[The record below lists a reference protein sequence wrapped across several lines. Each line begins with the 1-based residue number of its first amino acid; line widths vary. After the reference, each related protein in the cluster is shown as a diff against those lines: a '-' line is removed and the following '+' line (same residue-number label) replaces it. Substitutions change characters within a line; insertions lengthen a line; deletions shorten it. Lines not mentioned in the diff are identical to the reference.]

1 MRNRPPTPNFLQ
13 NHVLALPAKRKTMK
27 MMTSPNIST
36 GTINIVLRPGRLE
49 VSNETAGGPL
59 DKDKIFSRF
68 FHSAGSHK
76 GYGLGLSIVK
86 SICTFHGWKVDYRY
100 VDHRHTF
107 IVGTGV

>member
-1 MRNRPPTPNFLQ
+1 
-13 NHVLALPAKRKTMK
+13 MK

-49 VSNETAGGPL
+49 VSNEAAGGPL
-59 DKDKIFSRF
+59 DKDKIISRF

-86 SICTFHGWKVDYRY
+86 SICTFYGWKVDYRY